1 MTPKNNL
8 IHYIIML
15 DQMNIYND
23 SPEPEKWFMSIFL
36 FAKTNKKKIIDK

>member
-8 IHYIIML
+8 IHYIKML
-15 DQMNIYND
+15 DQMNIYKD
-23 SPEPEKWFMSIFL
+23 SPEPEKWFMSILL